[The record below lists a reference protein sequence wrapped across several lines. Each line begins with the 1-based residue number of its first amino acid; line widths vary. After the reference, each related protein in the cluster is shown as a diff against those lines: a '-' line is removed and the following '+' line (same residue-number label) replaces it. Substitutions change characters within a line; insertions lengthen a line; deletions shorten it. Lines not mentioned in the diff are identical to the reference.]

1 MSNTISPGRPDF
13 QWIPLS
19 FSALFILKNRRL
31 LCWSLLLVLITIVLT
46 WLGFLFTTG
55 LMDDITQ
62 TFFSSQPATDSI
74 WGWFKYSCWVTG
86 KWIFLIVS
94 RIIAFFLAF
103 LAAYSLSA
111 PLYVFLSTAAEKKF
125 SGTHYEADDGFTVRG
140 VLLDL
145 LEGIKI
151 GLFGIIITVLALAVS
166 FAPLIG
172 QAAVF
177 LLYVYYSTLM
187 FVDYPASR
195 RRWSL
200 GRKIG
205 WIKQHGSISFR
216 LGFLPAVISMIPV
229 LNMFLIALLF
239 PLLTVHTT
247 LNFYKIENSAHQ
259 PGPPAA

>member
-1 MSNTISPGRPDF
+1 MSNTISDDQSPH

-19 FSALFILKNRRL
+19 FSASFILKSRQL
-31 LCWSLLLVLITIVLT
+31 LGWSLLLVLVTIVLT

-55 LMDDITQ
+55 LLDGITGS
-62 TFFSSQPATDSI
+62 FFSNQPAADSI
-74 WGWFKYSCWVTG
+74 WGWIKYFGWAAG
-86 KWIFLIVS
+86 KWVFLVIS

-111 PLYVFLSTAAEKKF
+111 PFYVFLSTAAEKRF
-125 SGTHYEADDGFTVRG
+125 SGEKFEADEGFSVPG
-140 VLLDL
+140 VLKDL

-151 GLFGIIITVLALAVS
+151 GFFGIFVTIIALVVS

-177 LLYVYYSTLM
+177 LLYVFYSTLM
-187 FVDYPASR
+187 FIDYPASR

-205 WIKQHGSISFR
+205 WISRHGSLSFR
-216 LGFLPAVISMIPV
+216 LGLLPAVISMIPI

-239 PLLTVHTT
+239 PLLTVHST
-247 LNFYKIENSAHQ
+247 LNFYKIENACH
-259 PGPPAA
+259 PPAAPRK